1 MIRTGLA
8 TREGTAKD
16 NADAAKVHVLADGTV
31 GAAVVD
37 GIGHGP
43 RTSATVP
50 LLAETAARIA
60 ARRGPL
66 AGLLTAG
73 ELIADPG
80 PTDEEADAVAVAA
93 RVLSGDTGATVS
105 WTGDCRAYGWDGTR
119 LTLYTTDHTVGAQL
133 RANGAPWE
141 LAKQHDNWLR
151 TSLSRATVGT
161 VYTVTMDDPLLIL
174 TTDGVHDQVPPRV
187 LETVVRT
194 LETVVRTLET
204 DPQGLADALVAEAR
218 GRGSGYRDDATAV
231 VLSTMHV

>member
-1 MIRTGLA
+1 MITTGHA

-16 NADAAKVHVLADGTV
+16 NADACRVYRLADGTV

-43 RTSATVP
+43 RTSATAP
-50 LLAETAARIA
+50 LLAETAARIT

-73 ELIADPG
+73 ELIAESTAHPD
-80 PTDEEADAVAVAA
+80 EADAVAVTA
-93 RVLSGDTGATVS
+93 RVRVHEVGAVVS
-105 WTGDCRAYGWDGTR
+105 WTGDCRAYGWDGITLTR
-119 LTLYTTDHTVGAQL
+119 YTDDHTVGQQL
-133 RANGAPWE
+133 RANGVPVEVARD
-141 LAKQHDNWLR
+141 HDNWLR

-161 VYTVTMDDPLLIL
+161 VYTVTVDDPLVIL
-174 TTDGVHDQVPPRV
+174 TSDGVHDQVPPRV

-194 LETVVRTLET
+194 LET
-204 DPQGLADALVAEAR
+204 DPQALADRLVAEAR

-231 VLSTMHV
+231 VIRIGEPES